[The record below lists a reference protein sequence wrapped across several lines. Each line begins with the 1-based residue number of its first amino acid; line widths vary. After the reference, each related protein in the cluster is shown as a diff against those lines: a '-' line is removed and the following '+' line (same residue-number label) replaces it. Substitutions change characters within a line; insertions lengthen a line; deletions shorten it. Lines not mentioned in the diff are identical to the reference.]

1 MKIKEIMNSATM
13 GEKKRLRPMIFW
25 TILEYSLRGAPYGI
39 LLMVIWELFL
49 PLQYPGTSLNVV
61 SIIYLW
67 IALLISVVLL
77 YIVSRKAYFATY
89 YKSYELGAE
98 GRVKMGEHLRK
109 LPMGFYNSRDP
120 GDIGAYLI
128 TDYANVEQL
137 LGHALPQIFG
147 AVAMPSIMLVCLF
160 FINWQ
165 LALVTFLVIPLAL
178 CFACITFI
186 FVRIVGKKH
195 QKTKI
200 QAHSRMIEY
209 IQGIRLIKAFNL
221 RGTKFDR
228 LEKTFRNLKSKSI
241 KLEAGAGPT
250 LIFSGLILYGGLT
263 AIILFGLT
271 FLLAG
276 TLNLPFYIMFLIIG
290 MRVYEPLIQ
299 VFMFAAEL
307 SYYAL
312 SVQRIE
318 DLRKTPI
325 LSGIDDRL
333 EPEGFNIE
341 FKKVSFRYHS
351 TDVLK
356 DITVSIP
363 EHSFTALV
371 GPSGS
376 GKTTFTRLIA
386 RFWDVDQGTIY
397 IGGKDIKS
405 YDPDKVLA
413 LVAIVFQDVY
423 LFNDSIINNIR
434 VGKKDATMEEIVET
448 SKKARCHEFINALP
462 DKYDTIVGEG
472 GSTLSGGEKQ
482 RISIAR
488 AMLKDAPIVLLDEAT
503 AFLDPEN
510 ELFIQEAIDGLLKD
524 KTVVVIAH
532 RLNSIRDADKIIAL
546 DKGTIIEEGTHE
558 TLMGHDGLYNRMWT
572 EQQRTR
578 GWKF

>member
-1 MKIKEIMNSATM
+1 MKIKDIMNSATM
-13 GEKKRLRPMIFW
+13 GEKKRLRPMILW
-25 TILEYSLRGAPYGI
+25 TFLEYFFRGAPYGI
-39 LLMVIWELFL
+39 LLLVIWEFFK
-49 PLQYPGTSLNVV
+49 PLQYPGTSLNVT
-61 SIIYLW
+61 SIIFLW
-67 IALLISVVLL
+67 FALFISVVLL
-77 YIVSRKAYFATY
+77 FIISRKAYFATY
-89 YKSYELGAE
+89 YGSYELGAE

-109 LPMGFYNSRDP
+109 LPMGFYNRRDP

-128 TDYANVEQL
+128 TDYANVEWL
-137 LGHALPQIFG
+137 LSHILPQIFG
-147 AVAMPSIMLVCLF
+147 AIAMPSILVICLF

-165 LALVTFLVIPLAL
+165 LALVTILVIPFAL
-178 CFACITFI
+178 CFAWITGV
-186 FVRIVGKKH
+186 FVKIVGKKH
-195 QKTKI
+195 QKIKI

-241 KLEAGAGPT
+241 KLEAGSGPT
-250 LIFSGLILYGGLT
+250 LVFAVFILYGGFT

-271 FLLAG
+271 FLLSG
-276 TLNLPFYIMFLIIG
+276 TLSIPVYIMFLIIG

-299 VFMFAAEL
+299 VLMFAAEL
-307 SYYAL
+307 KYFGL

-333 EPEGFNIE
+333 EPKGFNIE
-341 FKKVSFRYHS
+341 FKNVSFRYHS

-356 DITVSIP
+356 DIDITIP
-363 EHSFTALV
+363 ERSFTALV

-386 RFWDVDQGTIY
+386 RFWDVDQGKIY
-397 IGGKDIKS
+397 VGGNDIKS
-405 YDPDKVLA
+405 YDPEKVLA

-434 VGKKDATMEEIVET
+434 VGKKNATMEEIVET
-448 SKKARCHEFINALP
+448 AKKAHCHEFITALP
-462 DKYDTIVGEG
+462 DKYETIVGEG

-510 ELFIQEAIDGLLKD
+510 ELFIQEAIDDLIKN
-524 KTVVVIAH
+524 KTVIVIAH
-532 RLNSIRDADKIIAL
+532 RLNSIRRADNIIVL
-546 DKGTIIEEGTHE
+546 DKGTIVDEGTHE
-558 TLMGHDGLYNRMWT
+558 MLMKHDGLYNHMWA
-572 EQQRTR
+572 EQQLIR

>member
-25 TILEYSLRGAPYGI
+25 TILEYSFRGAPYGI

-49 PLQYPGTSLNVV
+49 PLQYPGTSLNVD
-61 SIIYLW
+61 SIIFLW

-77 YIVSRKAYFATY
+77 YIVGRKAYFATY

-147 AVAMPSIMLVCLF
+147 AVAMPSIMIICLF

-165 LALVTFLVIPLAL
+165 LALVTFLVIPFAL
-178 CFACITFI
+178 CFASITFI
-186 FVRIVGKKH
+186 FVKIVGKKH

-250 LIFSGLILYGGLT
+250 LIFSALTLYGGLT
-263 AIILFGLT
+263 AITLFGLT
-271 FLLAG
+271 FLLSG
-276 TLNLPFYIMFLIIG
+276 TLSLPFYIMFLIIG

-325 LSGIDDRL
+325 LSGIDAHL
-333 EPEGFNIE
+333 EPKGFNIE
-341 FKKVSFRYHS
+341 FKNISFRYHS

-363 EHSFTALV
+363 ERSFTALV

-413 LVAIVFQDVY
+413 LIAIVFQDVY

-434 VGKKDATMEEIVET
+434 VGKKDATMEEIIET
-448 SKKARCHEFINALP
+448 AKKARCHEFINALP

-524 KTVVVIAH
+524 KTVIVIAH
-532 RLNSIRDADKIIAL
+532 RLNSIRDADKIIVL

-558 TLMGHDGLYNRMWT
+558 TLMGHDGLYNHMWA